1 VARKFDDDAAFAY
14 YVSLGDERSYRAVAR
29 QFNVCHRSIRNA
41 AKRSDW
47 GIRLDRIEKEARER
61 MEQRLVETR
70 VETRER
76 HLRML
81 RAMATR
87 GLQALQRHD
96 LGSAIE
102 GVRAISEAIKLER
115 VILGE
120 PSEHVGMSVTELTR
134 REIETFITTDTNTAA
149 PDDDDADEP

>member
-1 VARKFDDDAAFAY
+1 VARKLDDDAAFQY
-14 YVSLGDERSYRAVAR
+14 YVSLGDDRSYRAVAR
-29 QFNVCHRSIRNA
+29 HYKVCPRSIRNA
-41 AKRSDW
+41 AKRGDW
-47 GIRLDRIEKEARER
+47 VIRLDRIEKEARER

-87 GLQALQRHD
+87 GLQALQRHE
-96 LGSAIE
+96 LGSALE
-102 GVRAISEAIKLER
+102 GVRAIAEAIKLER

-120 PSEHVGMSVTELTR
+120 PSEHVGLSVAELTR
-134 REIETFITTDTNTAA
+134 REVETFLAHPEEAEGEVDGGPA
-149 PDDDDADEP
+149 

>member
-1 VARKFDDDAAFAY
+1 MARKLDDDAAFAY
-14 YVSLGDERSYRAVAR
+14 YVSLGDDRSFRAVAR
-29 QFNVCHRSIRNA
+29 QFKVCPRSIRNA
-41 AKRSDW
+41 ARRGDW

-87 GLQALQRHD
+87 GLQALQRHE

-120 PSEHVGMSVTELTR
+120 PSDHVGMSVTEVTR
-134 REIETFITTDTNTAA
+134 REIETFLATSTDPVD
-149 PDDDDADEP
+149 PDDGNAGAT

>member
-1 VARKFDDDAAFAY
+1 MGVRKFDEDAAFQY
-14 YVSLGDERSYRAVAR
+14 YVSLGDDRSYRKVAR
-29 QFNVCHRSIRNA
+29 QYKVCSRSIRNA
-41 AKRSDW
+41 AKRGDW
-47 GIRLDRIEKEARER
+47 VIRLERIELEARAR

-87 GLQALQRHD
+87 GLQALQRHE
-96 LGSAIE
+96 LGNALE
-102 GVRAISEAIKLER
+102 GVRAIAEAIKLER

-120 PSEHVGMSVTELTR
+120 PSEHVGMSVTEVTR
-134 REIETFITTDTNTAA
+134 REVETFLATK
-149 PDDDDADEP
+149 DEVDGDGTVE